1 MGDHEQ
7 VFQGICKKEGV
18 SYPVLVPNLKG
29 LEKALS
35 IGVKEIAVTIIY
47 NQGFWCCIRRFY

>member
-7 VFQGICKKEGV
+7 VFSGINKKAGV

-35 IGVKEIAVTIIY
+35 LGVKEIAVITMLI
-47 NQGFWCCIRRFY
+47 QGFRSCF